1 MKKTHKLNI
10 RFTATSPNDQMK
22 GLMGQNK
29 LKTNEG
35 ALFIFGE
42 PKSGNFCIKLGTHYK
57 DIIK

>member
-1 MKKTHKLNI
+1 MKKTHKLNN

-42 PKSGNFCIKLGTHYK
+42 PKSGNF
-57 DIIK
+57 